1 MEPLLAIVTGIVIS
15 LLAGFFWHDKKR
27 MDIEERLDFL
37 NKYINVLVKDNDNL
51 NSKIRDLEEK
61 VFNQKE
67 TISKLKDCVN
77 KLAFHTNFPKSK
89 LVWFM
94 D

>member
-15 LLAGFFWHDKKR
+15 LLVGFFWQDKKR

-37 NKYINVLVKDNDNL
+37 NRYINILVKDNDTL
-51 NSKIRDLEEK
+51 NSKVRSLEAK
-61 VFNQKE
+61 VSDQKE
-67 TISKLKDCVN
+67 IISKLRDGVN

-89 LVWFM
+89 IV
-94 D
+94 